1 MSKKK
6 NSPLLKKPVSH
17 SSPKRAGIGCS
28 IFAGVLLVGLIGAV
42 VVVGL
47 RLPNFFANTPP
58 ERGTRGQT
66 AVEPSGLTDDT
77 SPELMIARR
86 EQAETRLNNYGWVD
100 KEAGVVRIPIDRAMA
115 LVAENGLPVGGE
127 GTEEIAPAEE
137 LPTNTPTPVDTPTPV
152 GVDETPDVETPIAEA
167 ALTATPTPETVS
179 EAPTPEGIS
188 DSTETPLA
196 QESLTATPTPNGAST
211 PEGISDES
219 PGDETPTPEPSPT
232 GPPTPT
238 VDLANVSF
246 KDHVLPIFEQNC
258 VKCHGGEKPEGGQRL
273 EEGLSLKTYEDIMA
287 GSWNGSV
294 IEPGDVAD
302 SYLIEQIVTGR
313 MPKEGERLSPAEI
326 EIITAW
332 VEAGAPD
339 N

>member
-17 SSPKRAGIGCS
+17 SSPKRTGIGCS

-42 VVVGL
+42 IVVGL
-47 RLPNFFANTPP
+47 RLPNFFTNPPP

-77 SPELMIARR
+77 SPELMIAQR
-86 EQAETRLNNYGWVD
+86 EQAEVRLNSYGWVD
-100 KEAGVVRIPIDRAMA
+100 KEADVVRIPIDRAMA
-115 LVAENGLPVGGE
+115 LIAENGLPVGGA
-127 GTEEIAPAEE
+127 GTEETAPAQE
-137 LPTNTPTPVDTPTPV
+137 LPTNIPTLVETPTPV
-152 GVDETPDVETPIAEA
+152 GVDETPDVGTPVAEA
-167 ALTATPTPETVS
+167 ALTKTPTPETTS

-196 QESLTATPTPNGAST
+196 QESPTATPTPDGAN
-211 PEGISDES
+211 ES
-219 PGDETPTPEPSPT
+219 PGEETPTSEPSPAT
-232 GPPTPT
+232 SPTPT

-246 KDHVLPIFEQNC
+246 KDYVLPIFEQNC

-302 SYLIEQIVTGR
+302 SYLIEQIVSGR
-313 MPKEGERLSPAEI
+313 MPKEGERLSPAKI

>member
-6 NSPLLKKPVSH
+6 NSPLLNKSVRR
-17 SSPKRAGIGCS
+17 SSPLPLLPPHWGGKRGAGCS
-28 IFAGVLLVGLIGAV
+28 IFAGVLLVGLIAV
-42 VVVGL
+42 MIIVGL
-47 RLPNFFANTPP
+47 GLPNFFANV
-58 ERGTRGQT
+58 QT
-66 AVEPSGLTDDT
+66 AVEPAGLTDDT

-86 EQAETRLNNYGWVD
+86 EQAEARLNSYGWVD
-100 KEAGVVRIPIDRAMA
+100 KESDVVRIPIDRAMA
-115 LVAENGLPVGGE
+115 LIAENGLPVGVE
-127 GTEEIAPAEE
+127 GTEETAPAEE
-137 LPTNTPTPVDTPTPV
+137 LPTNTPTPV
-152 GVDETPDVETPIAEA
+152 GVDETPDVGTPVAEA
-167 ALTATPTPETVS
+167 ALTATPTPETTS
-179 EAPTPEGIS
+179 KAPTPEDIS
-188 DSTETPLA
+188 DSTETPPA
-196 QESLTATPTPNGAST
+196 QESLTATPIPEDAGT

-219 PGDETPTPEPSPT
+219 PGEETPTPEPSPAA
-232 GPPTPT
+232 PPTPT

-246 KDHVLPIFEQNC
+246 KVHVLPIFEQNC

-294 IEPGDVAD
+294 IEPGDVED